1 MGEPMPIS
9 AVIATLTANWRERA
23 VLLRAHG
30 ATEAA
35 CTLQHNA
42 TELEAA
48 MRELSDRLVTLTE
61 ASREGGY
68 STRQLARL
76 IAQRKLVNRGQAHR
90 PLLRLG
96 EVPRRAGHLPP
107 REPEPHIGLAP
118 GQVAR
123 SVVAQLSEANR

>member
-9 AVIATLTANWRERA
+9 TVIATLTANWRERA
-23 VLLRAHG
+23 ALFRAHD
-30 ATEAA
+30 ATESAA
-35 CTLQHNA
+35 TYEYAA
-42 TELEAA
+42 TELETA